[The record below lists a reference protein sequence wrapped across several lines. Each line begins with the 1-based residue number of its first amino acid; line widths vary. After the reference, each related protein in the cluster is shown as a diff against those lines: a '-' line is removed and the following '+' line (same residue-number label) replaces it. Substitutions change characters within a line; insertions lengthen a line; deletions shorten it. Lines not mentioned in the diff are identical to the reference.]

1 MDNAANNENK
11 ALYDPFDADGSTT
24 IKSLSEY
31 IQIFELFTH
40 NKNLAKDVHMGH
52 FDVAPE
58 DYPRIEGL
66 LKPDYIL
73 RGEHSDFGD
82 TATTSGAFRSSNHV
96 NSVHNNSIYSDFR
109 IARDVYYREVG
120 HRLSTVERDNFTA
133 FSQHH
138 GLITNL
144 LDVTYAPLTALFM
157 ACDKEDNNPAYV
169 YIFEDYV
176 DVSEIIEKHPEQNI
190 VDLLCSQDEY
200 AINHFF
206 DALLKQSRQY
216 QFRQSTLLICL
227 KNLIDNIYM
236 DTITA
241 GVTYTNKEFKQLVE
255 ATNSSAK
262 FFKDKGDAITFQ
274 DIEKLREL
282 LEATQF
288 KLDIKYHG
296 MPEELAYIYVC
307 LLVFYLRRASG
318 IGVGHFMPYMIYR
331 PKLTF
336 ERARLQQGFFIIQP
350 FKSSYKSNNGITL
363 MQNIKHSKSI
373 RINDPLLIMQQLEF
387 MGINR
392 GTMYGDFDNIARH
405 VRKNY

>member
-1 MDNAANNENK
+1 MDIYIDKQE
-11 ALYDPFDADGSTT
+11 ALYDPFDASGSTT

-40 NKNLAKDVHMGH
+40 NKNLAKDVHIGH
-52 FDVAPE
+52 FDVSPE

-66 LKPDYIL
+66 LKPNYIL

-82 TATTSGAFRSSNHV
+82 TATTSGAFRSSSQI
-96 NSVHNNSIYSDFR
+96 NSIHDNSIYSDFR

-120 HRLSTVERDNFTA
+120 HRLSAVERDNFTA

-157 ACDKEDNNPAYV
+157 ACDKKDNDPAYV

-176 DVSEIIEKHPEQNI
+176 DVSEIMEKYPEQNI

-200 AINHFF
+200 VVNHFF
-206 DALLKQSRQY
+206 DALLKQSRHY

-227 KNLIDNIYM
+227 KNLIDNIYEN
-236 DTITA
+236 TITT
-241 GVTYTNKEFKQLVE
+241 GVIYPDKEFKQRVE
-255 ATNSSAK
+255 AVNSNAK
-262 FFKDKGDAITFQ
+262 YFKEQVDVITFQ
-274 DIEKLREL
+274 NIEKLREL
-282 LEATQF
+282 VEATQL
-288 KLDIKYHG
+288 KLDIKYYG
-296 MPEELAYIYVC
+296 TPEELAYVYVS
-307 LLVFYLRRASG
+307 LLVFYLRIASEV
-318 IGVGHFMPYMIYR
+318 GVGHFMPHMIYR

-350 FKSSYKSNNGITL
+350 FKSSCKNNYG
-363 MQNIKHSKSI
+363 S
-373 RINDPLLIMQQLEF
+373 LLCK
-387 MGINR
+387 
-392 GTMYGDFDNIARH
+392 T
-405 VRKNY
+405 